1 MNTIKKIFYNI
12 FTKYAGII
20 YSLILI
26 LSIKINPIRSASTT
40 FLISMLISSNI
51 IYELVVM
58 RKCTINKSRLLC
70 ILVPNLILT
79 IAITIAYLLNPS
91 NEANQ
96 YLYVTWVMAIIL
108 IVTLPISYWMLYTEK
123 EKAK

>member
-1 MNTIKKIFYNI
+1 MHTIKKIFYNI
-12 FTKYAGII
+12 FTKYAGFI

-58 RKCTINKSRLLC
+58 RKSTINKSRLLC

-79 IAITIAYLLNPS
+79 IAITIGYLLNPS
-91 NEANQ
+91 DEVNQ
-96 YLYVTWVMAIIL
+96 YLYVTRAIAIIL

>member
-1 MNTIKKIFYNI
+1 MNIIKKIFYNI

-26 LSIKINPIRSASTT
+26 SSIKINPIRSASTA

-58 RKCTINKSRLLC
+58 RKSTINKSRLLC

-79 IAITIAYLLNPS
+79 IAITIAYLLNPT

-96 YLYVTWVMAIIL
+96 YMYATRVIAIIL
-108 IVTLPISYWMLYTEK
+108 IVTLPISYWILSTEI

>member
-26 LSIKINPIRSASTT
+26 LSIKINPIRSASTA

-58 RKCTINKSRLLC
+58 RKSTINKSRLLC
-70 ILVPNLILT
+70 ILVLNFILT